1 MKHFAQV
8 LFCMAATFHFDP
20 SNWLEGS
27 SKSYIT
33 LTLAQWN
40 LVFSTCT
47 DVCCQI
53 YWFMVHMPCLKTSRY
68 TFITLTLQFCC
79 IFFYLQRYKLYVQ
92 NQFNSVSIQV
102 QHNSFKAKKLESP
115 CLTINNIHISWYGTS
130 FCTGSD
136 WFTRSR
142 EQETGREDGCTKKG

>member
-20 SNWLEGS
+20 SNWLAGS

-53 YWFMVHMPCLKTSRY
+53 YWFMVHMPCLKISRY
-68 TFITLTLQFCC
+68 IHHTHTSVSLH
-79 IFFYLQRYKLYVQ
+79 FFYLQRYKLYVQ

-115 CLTINNIHISWYGTS
+115 CLAINNIHISWYGTS

-142 EQETGREDGCTKKG
+142 EQETGREDGCSKKG